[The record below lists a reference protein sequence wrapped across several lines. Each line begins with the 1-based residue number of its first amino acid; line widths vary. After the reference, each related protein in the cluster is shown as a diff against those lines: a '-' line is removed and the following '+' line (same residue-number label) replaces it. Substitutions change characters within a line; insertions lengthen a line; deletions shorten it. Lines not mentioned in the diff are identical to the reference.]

1 MHQPIPTSSGNH
13 YRESP
18 AATRSPSPGLR
29 HHYMRPAAS
38 SSNIKELVGFQ
49 GQIIVLK
56 VGTSSLVDPEQSRFN
71 LSAFAR
77 IVETVK
83 RLHEMGHYVILI
95 SSGAVAM
102 GCHRLNLE
110 LRPHDLAKKQALA
123 AIGQGHL
130 MKFWEDFLHSVGLTC
145 AQVLV
150 TLENVSVR
158 GQYLNVRNTFTE
170 LLAYG
175 VVPIV
180 NENDC
185 ISVAELKFGDNDTL
199 AAHVAA
205 LVNANWLFLMTDVDH
220 LYTANPKT
228 NPDAEPIYEVRDI
241 TSLDVDTSEGEGSQ
255 WGTGGMATKLTAA
268 RIGTAAGVTV
278 VIMSAAAPELV
289 MDAICA
295 TPAAAA
301 ATPADAE
308 MQPQLRG
315 RRGASLGSCGAAAR
329 VGTTFLPI
337 AGATKGRKRWILSV
351 PVRGA
356 LVLKPGVA
364 DAVSGDTFE
373 SVSWSQVLH
382 VDGDFFPH
390 DAVRLVDGCS
400 GAAFARA
407 LVSVSAKELRATL
420 ESGHW
425 ARDDFEL
432 DAEVVPTDNI
442 VMLAAARGSRLG
454 GGGGGSGEASP
465 RRARRAS
472 SSASDTAS
480 GGLPGDAAADDD
492 AAATGEAVAAAAAAA
507 AVHVCLHGDD
517 AAAADVAEL
526 LLPCADLHLE
536 FLETRAKRSDA
547 ERLKQ
552 KMLEMH
558 LTADAAPQIASVAVA
573 VHDAEEA
580 HASERD
586 GCAMLSHAAAKLLAR
601 MSARAAHHHGGN
613 RGPSIPVAG
622 GRRTS
627 ARQPAMA
634 LPV

>member
-1 MHQPIPTSSGNH
+1 MLEHAAAKPPMTKAGSDATETLDSWRELSGGS
-13 YRESP
+13 EGS
-18 AATRSPSPGLR
+18 G
-29 HHYMRPAAS
+29 AAS
-38 SSNIKELVGFQ
+38 DGGGA
-49 GQIIVLK
+49 GQIVVIK
-56 VGTSSLVDPEQSRFN
+56 VGTSSLVDPARGQFE
-71 LSAFAR
+71 LAALAR
-77 IVETVK
+77 ICETVK
-83 RLHEMGHYVILI
+83 SLRDAGHYPIIVT
-95 SSGAVAM
+95 SGSVGV
-102 GCHRLNLE
+102 GCHRLRLQHRPDKSNIAQ
-110 LRPHDLAKKQALA
+110 LRALA
-123 AIGQGHL
+123 AVGQGHL
-130 MKFWEDFLHSVGLTC
+130 MKYYEDFLASVGLTC

-228 NPDAEPIYEVRDI
+228 NPDAEPIYEVHNMGDI
-241 TSLDVDTSEGEGSQ
+241 DADTTTQGTQ

>member
-150 TLENVSVR
+150 TLENLAVK

-175 VVPIV
+175 VIPVV
-180 NENDC
+180 NENDSTS
-185 ISVAELKFGDNDTL
+185 IQKLRFGDNDTL

-205 LVNANWLFLMTDVDH
+205 MVQANWLFLMTDVDH

-228 NPDAEPIYEVRDI
+228 NPDAEPIYEVHDMHQ
-241 TSLDVDTSEGEGSQ
+241 LEADTSEGEGTQ

-268 RIGTAAGVTV
+268 RIATAAGTTMAIINCKEPESV
-278 VIMSAAAPELV
+278 VDVVNGKEKIGTKFYPIEGAP
-289 MDAICA
+289 
-295 TPAAAA
+295 
-301 ATPADAE
+301 
-308 MQPQLRG
+308 R
-315 RRGASLGSCGAAAR
+315 
-329 VGTTFLPI
+329 
-337 AGATKGRKRWILSV
+337 GRKRWILGV
-351 PVRGA
+351 PVCGDLWLNEEGA
-356 LVLKPGVA
+356 KTAAKHRKSVFAEGIVRM
-364 DAVSGDTFE
+364 SGSF
-373 SVSWSQVLH
+373 Q
-382 VDGDFFPH
+382 PQ
-390 DAVRLVDGCS
+390 DAVRLYDENGNE
-400 GAAFARA
+400 FARGLINCDSKHLSLRLA
-407 LVSVSAKELRATL
+407 HAKIASSISPREACVLP
-420 ESGHW
+420 
-425 ARDDFEL
+425 
-432 DAEVVPTDNI
+432 DADIDEVLHRDNI
-442 VMLAAARGSRLG
+442 TMLEDDGLEEEDIDKPTHFFKKETSQGQLQWIEKMASDRDALKLQHQLQELAADGYDVQGNLQICEERHIVEEAGAG
-454 GGGGGSGEASP
+454 GPGFMVH
-465 RRARRAS
+465 
-472 SSASDTAS
+472 SSALS
-480 GGLPGDAAADDD
+480 
-492 AAATGEAVAAAAAAA
+492 AAAAAAA
-507 AVHVCLHGDD
+507 A
-517 AAAADVAEL
+517 
-526 LLPCADLHLE
+526 
-536 FLETRAKRSDA
+536 
-547 ERLKQ
+547 
-552 KMLEMH
+552 
-558 LTADAAPQIASVAVA
+558 
-573 VHDAEEA
+573 
-580 HASERD
+580 
-586 GCAMLSHAAAKLLAR
+586 
-601 MSARAAHHHGGN
+601 AHHHHVSHP
-613 RGPSIPVAG
+613 RARMPSPSLPPLPPSPP
-622 GRRTS
+622 RTS
-627 ARQPAMA
+627 GDGTASGDGEGAAQE
-634 LPV
+634 